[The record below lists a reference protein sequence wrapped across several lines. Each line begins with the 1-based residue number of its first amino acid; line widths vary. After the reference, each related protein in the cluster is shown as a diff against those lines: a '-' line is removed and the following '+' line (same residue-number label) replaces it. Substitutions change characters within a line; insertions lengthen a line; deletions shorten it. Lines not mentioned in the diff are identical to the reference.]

1 MTRHLSILFL
11 LFSAFVCNAA
21 FLNITNFGAWG
32 NATRFAVNTTSNS
45 PVVTTTNQF
54 AASGTVGM
62 AIELFGAG
70 AVGTD
75 GTHQQDMVAFVTN
88 VVSGTNLWMDRP
100 ARCSTNTFA
109 WMGANCAA
117 GFQAMV
123 DAASSINTTCSIPAG
138 VYLMIPPCQF
148 TNFVMPNASA
158 IPGPAVSISKG
169 GITFQGA
176 GENNTTLLG
185 CGAWMLK
192 TNFAFRGPMVWING
206 PVTNDAPLIFSDMTF
221 DGGVVQA
228 FNAANNYWPAN
239 TADGSGW
246 DETHDALLDIG
257 QPLNSF
263 KEFRNCLFT
272 HWLGETL
279 KTVSSWSGGVTVI
292 TNCQF
297 IDGNASAVNLGAHQ
311 IVSCLVSNYNFSIE
325 FYAGYPTNASS
336 FENSTLV
343 NCIAGMVMTG
353 AETNGIMPTYTI
365 SGNTFNGCTNW
376 SLLMGPTRNLNFFS
390 NIIVNSGGI
399 ITGGAYQSM
408 TGEHNAN
415 DNFYNNNFT
424 NVYIPFNFNG
434 SGSDCIENVLIS
446 SNIFA
451 FCGFNGSG
459 SGTIFNVVY
468 LNNLETNPNGPYR
481 LYSKTLTSSSQWF
494 KDDLSDNF
502 LPYNSLDTTGITNT
516 ITYANGMR
524 QQISA
529 NVANSVWV
537 IDDTHP
543 QQVPPGAILLIT
555 ATGSYPMPLYSS
567 ASMSGTPIVLT
578 NGQTITYWWA
588 HTIWATNVPTVP
600 SGLHVIR

>member
-1 MTRHLSILFL
+1 MTRHLSILFVW
-11 LFSAFVCNAA
+11 FCVIPCNAA
-21 FLNITNFGAWG
+21 FLNITNFGARG

-45 PVVTTTNQF
+45 LVVTTTNQF
-54 AASGTVGM
+54 VTNGTVGM

-70 AVGTD
+70 AVGTG

-88 VVSGTNLWMDRP
+88 VASGTNLWMDRP

-109 WMGANCAA
+109 WMGANCST

-148 TNFVMPNASA
+148 TNFAMANKNAV
-158 IPGPAVSISKG
+158 PGPAVVISKG

-176 GENNTTLLG
+176 GPTNTTLLG

-192 TNFAFRGPMVWING
+192 TNFVHRGQMFWIKG
-206 PVTNDAPLIFSDMTF
+206 PVTNDAPLIFSDMAF
-221 DGGVVQA
+221 NGGVVQA

-246 DETHDALLDIG
+246 DETHDALMDMG
-257 QPLNSF
+257 QPLNTF
-263 KEFRNCLFT
+263 KAFRNCLFT

-279 KTVSSWSGGVTVI
+279 ITVSSWSGGLTLI

-297 IDGNASAVNLGAHQ
+297 IDGNASAVNLGAHA
-311 IVSCLVSNYNFSIE
+311 ISGCLISNYNFSIE

-336 FENSTLV
+336 FKNSTLV

-353 AETNGIMPTYTI
+353 AETNHIMPTYTI

-390 NIIVNSGGI
+390 NTVVNGAGI

-424 NVYIPFNFNG
+424 NVYVPFNFNG
-434 SGSDCIENVLIS
+434 AGSGRIENVLIY
-446 SNIFA
+446 SNVFN
-451 FCGFNGSG
+451 FCGFIGFG
-459 SGTIFNVVY
+459 SGTVSNVVF
-468 LNNLETNPNGPYR
+468 LNNLQTNPNGPYR
-481 LYSKTLTSSSQWF
+481 LYSKNLTSASQWF
-494 KDDLSDNF
+494 KDDMSDSF
-502 LPYNSLDTTGITNT
+502 VPYNSLDTTGITNT
-516 ITYANGMR
+516 LTYATGMR
-524 QQISA
+524 QRILTS
-529 NVANSVWV
+529 VSNSVWV

-543 QQVPPGAILLIT
+543 SQVPPGAVLQIT
-555 ATGSYPMPLYSS
+555 SAGNYPALLYSS
-567 ASMSGTPIVLT
+567 VSMFGIPIMLMPGQTVTCQWT
-578 NGQTITYWWA
+578 NG
-588 HTIWATNVPTVP
+588 IWAAPPPPVV
-600 SGLHVIR
+600 GFHVVE